1 MSDKHPFISAKLTN
15 VAGSTEVQ
23 KLLASFRAC
32 GGRLPIPTDSCSP
45 TAVTT
50 TIAPQQIP
58 SPPRPLDALDPSKH
72 QRLAVLFCSYSHAS
86 QNAPAFC
93 VNPW

>member
-1 MSDKHPFISAKLTN
+1 MTDKHPFISAKLTN
-15 VAGSTEVQ
+15 SAGSSEVQ

-32 GGRLPIPTDSCSP
+32 GGRLPMPSDPCSLP
-45 TAVTT
+45 AIATITAPPS
-50 TIAPQQIP
+50 AP
-58 SPPRPLDALDPSKH
+58 SPHRPLDALDPAKH
-72 QRLAVLFCSYSHAS
+72 QRLAVLFCSYSHSS